1 MSRWPEA
8 AGDGV
13 TISEDILAFALQQ
26 LPPAPGQGTTAPAPT
41 PEGAPPAGPPP
52 GLGMWLPLLV
62 FLPMILLM
70 FWSSRSQ
77 QKRHQKALA
86 ELKKGDWVLTQ
97 AGLRG
102 TLVELGDRSAKLE
115 LAPGVK
121 VDVLKSSLL
130 GKDTVETAAQLEK
143 K

>member
-1 MSRWPEA
+1 MR
-8 AGDGV
+8 
-13 TISEDILAFALQQ
+13 TLEDLLAIALQQ
-26 LPPAPGQGTTAPAPT
+26 LPPAPGQGTTAPAPA
-41 PEGAPPAGPPP
+41 PEGAPQSAPGP

-86 ELKKGDWVLTQ
+86 ELKKGDSVLTQ
-97 AGLRG
+97 SGLRG
-102 TLVELGDRSAKLE
+102 KLVELGDRFAKVE